1 MAFRKSAVGWKK
13 RFKHENA
20 TNAKK
25 QDKDKDSVLRW
36 TPGSPGEPKRHT
48 FSADFFQKKQRVGFV
63 TRRDPSLIRRLKSD
77 LSDLSLPQ
85 HFVVAKSRARQD
97 MAATR
102 MMSVFMRHANKLML
116 RAMFYWKYGAM
127 ASIQRRTEELE
138 EALESSN
145 DLNDHLENQ
154 LKEVTLKLDN
164 VSFFHPHAFSFF
176 FDLLYLRVTSNSPTH
191 FLISFYT
198 YFLLNSCP
206 CSSFFFPV

>member
-25 QDKDKDSVLRW
+25 QNKDKESVLRW

-127 ASIQRRTEELE
+127 SSIQRRTEELE

-164 VSFFHPHAFSFF
+164 VSFFHPHAFSFYF
-176 FDLLYLRVTSNSPTH
+176 F
-191 FLISFYT
+191 
-198 YFLLNSCP
+198 
-206 CSSFFFPV
+206 